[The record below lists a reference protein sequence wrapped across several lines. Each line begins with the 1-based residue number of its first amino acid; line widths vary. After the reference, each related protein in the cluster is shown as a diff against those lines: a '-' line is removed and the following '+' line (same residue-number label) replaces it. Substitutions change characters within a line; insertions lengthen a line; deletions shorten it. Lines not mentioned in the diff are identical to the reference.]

1 MLTRPKNIVAH
12 PVEGTLGLKTIDYL
26 FPGDS
31 LWDGIPLDIFRARVP
46 FFVWIHGFVLNG
58 EARAP
63 AMGVHTHLPRDRH
76 SSSPVFPG

>member
-31 LWDGIPLDIFRARVP
+31 LWDCISLVRFRARVP
-46 FFVWIHGFVLNG
+46 FSVWIHGCVLDG

-63 AMGVHTHLPRDRH
+63 AMREHTHI
-76 SSSPVFPG
+76 SSPVFCG